1 MPVLQ
6 HADTP
11 PPLAPS
17 SREDGAHEAQI
28 FVDDSGRRA
37 RRVRM
42 AGLALVA
49 TCACWLGALTVG
61 MAGFTGFS
69 PITAGLVPAS
79 LHHVL
84 AGRPADHDRVPVADQ
99 RARSRI
105 RPVRLA
111 GPAHPVAPSPA

>member
-1 MPVLQ
+1 MPVLERA
-6 HADTP
+6 HRTP
-11 PPLAPS
+11 SPAPD
-17 SREDGAHEAQI
+17 RDERAHETQI

-49 TCACWLGALTVG
+49 TCTCWLGALTG
-61 MAGFTGFS
+61 GIAGFAGFS
-69 PITAGLVPAS
+69 PLTAGLVPVA

-84 AGRPADHDRVPVADQ
+84 AGRPADRDRVPVSED
-99 RARSRI
+99 RARSRA

-111 GPAHPVAPSPA
+111 GPAHPLASSRV

>member
-11 PPLAPS
+11 PPLASS
-17 SREDGAHEAQI
+17 SREHRAHETQI

-42 AGLALVA
+42 AGLALVT

-69 PITAGLVPAS
+69 PITAGLVPAT

-84 AGRPADHDRVPVADQ
+84 AGRPADHDRVPVSNG
-99 RARSRI
+99 RARLRT
-105 RPVRLA
+105 RPVHLV
-111 GPAHPVAPSPA
+111 GPAHPLTPSRA